1 MALIKLFKRKLAV
14 ALTSSKSPEKGLSKC
29 PPHSDELK
37 SSLVDEVPPYSSST
51 KGRTLSNH
59 DIEQICVRHTKLTRK
74 QWRALPSATR
84 SKYRSTVRR
93 HFHELLR
100 SDPSWIYVFYN
111 QAWPEYCKIGV
122 TNNVAQ
128 RISNYNVHCPNADF
142 VCLRAE
148 FFHNHDR
155 WIADIYEHFADARYT
170 GEWFKVPTTEACEY
184 LLSLKEQSDAV

>member
-14 ALTSSKSPEKGLSKC
+14 ALTSSKSPEKSVSKC
-29 PPHSDELK
+29 PPHFDELK

-51 KGRTLSNH
+51 KGRTLSTP
-59 DIEQICVRHTKLTRK
+59 DIEAMCIRHSKLSRK

-93 HFHELLR
+93 HFHVLLK
-100 SDPSWIYVFYN
+100 SEASWIYVFHN

-122 TNNVAQ
+122 TNNVAK
-128 RISNYNVHCPNADF
+128 RLINYNVYAPNADF

-148 FFHNHDR
+148 FFHQHDR
-155 WIADIYEHFADARYT
+155 WIADIYEHFADARCS
-170 GEWFKVPTTEACEY
+170 GEWFKVETTEACEY
-184 LLSLKEQSDAV
+184 LLSLKEQSDAI